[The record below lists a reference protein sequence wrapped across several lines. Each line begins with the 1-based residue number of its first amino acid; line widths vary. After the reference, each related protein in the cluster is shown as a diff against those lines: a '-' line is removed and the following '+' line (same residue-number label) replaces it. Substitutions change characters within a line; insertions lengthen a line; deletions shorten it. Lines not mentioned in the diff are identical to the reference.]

1 MQVQNH
7 MLYKKN
13 VQQDPCIK
21 EIYVYIFTYITKK
34 PTNQKPNEKSP
45 TKICNSN
52 TP

>member
-34 PTNQKPNEKSP
+34 PTNQPK
-45 TKICNSN
+45 TKWKIPHKNL
-52 TP
+52 